1 MQYRSLDHFISDSKA
16 VLSKGPIALIMVE
29 DAIEI
34 ETTLR
39 HHQQLGFAIVVAF
52 MPASFALARDVAES
66 KATQAVFGKHQPISA
81 FKSFTGHTL
90 GACGALEAWVAIE
103 MMRGGATIE
112 DCLRAAIERTADE
125 QELGPEDQVALLAL
139 RPDGAWA
146 AMSLRPGFRAVLS
159 SDVEPD
165 LIEPTALWNE

>member
-39 HHQQLGFAIVVAF
+39 HHQQLGFATVVAF

-66 KATQAVFGKHQPISA
+66 KGV
-81 FKSFTGHTL
+81 L
-90 GACGALEAWVAIE
+90 RVDYDMDREGALENAVNAVIE
-103 MMRGGATIE
+103 AAPGAMALYLLQRRISVLPFLRDAHRGGVAG
-112 DCLRAAIERTADE
+112 LSHGRAPRCDAHLCR
-125 QELGPEDQVALLAL
+125 
-139 RPDGAWA
+139 
-146 AMSLRPGFRAVLS
+146 
-159 SDVEPD
+159 
-165 LIEPTALWNE
+165 

>member
-39 HHQQLGFAIVVAF
+39 HHQQLGFATVVAF

-66 KATQAVFGKHQPISA
+66 KGV
-81 FKSFTGHTL
+81 L
-90 GACGALEAWVAIE
+90 RVDYDMDREGALENAVKE
-103 MMRGGATIE
+103 EVRLRTCLFVQVGGGMR
-112 DCLRAAIERTADE
+112 CL
-125 QELGPEDQVALLAL
+125 LSALA
-139 RPDGAWA
+139 
-146 AMSLRPGFRAVLS
+146 
-159 SDVEPD
+159 
-165 LIEPTALWNE
+165 